1 MQSRLMSFIHESM
14 PARLWD
20 RVPPV
25 QIPAST
31 ETISII
37 HWPAHTSRQ
46 HADGMHHPSS
56 EGLVKK
62 TVITALLTVFVVS
75 AFAQE
80 SGQTPHAATVNTSD
94 SRAHVLTRE
103 ELDKLLARP
112 QNLLVIDVRRPDEV
126 SKIGGLP
133 VYLSIQLSDLQKS
146 LAWIPKGRTI
156 VTVSNHAKRA
166 GTAADLL
173 ASKGFKVAGAAGV
186 QTYEQEGGKLTKIVP
201 PPPSNANAATARSP

>member
-1 MQSRLMSFIHESM
+1 MRNNLI
-14 PARLWD
+14 A
-20 RVPPV
+20 
-25 QIPAST
+25 
-31 ETISII
+31 
-37 HWPAHTSRQ
+37 
-46 HADGMHHPSS
+46 
-56 EGLVKK
+56 GLL
-62 TVITALLTVFVVS
+62 ALSAAS
-75 AFAQE
+75 AFAQDG
-80 SGQTPHAATVNTSD
+80 SRPQQVAAATAAPTSAPA
-94 SRAHVLTRE
+94 SQAHVLTRE
-103 ELDKLLARP
+103 ELDKLLAQP

-133 VYLSIQLSDLQKS
+133 VYLSIQLNDLEKS

-201 PPPSNANAATARSP
+201 PPPSTANATTTRSP